1 MTTPGWTAGLGI
13 LLSLALSYSASAQ
26 PRDLGLIEALA
37 STLERHPL
45 LSFQEQNIELFQ
57 GIRQEATG
65 SFDMLLQWSAS
76 HSRTNLPLTTIQQPD
91 QAVSGI
97 DIDNNVSGVSS
108 VSGNATKLFR
118 NGIQVGPVVQLNRVR
133 DNLLLG
139 LGINRSSVLFQINL
153 PLLRNRG
160 RDVVA
165 AQETAA
171 GVGVEAELLT
181 LNHRIAELGAA
192 TAIGYW
198 THLGAHHDL
207 EVLLGS
213 EQRGRVF
220 VQTVEDLIKGDR
232 VPAAERAQVTAN
244 LADRVAAR
252 IAGEQ
257 EVVRTGQD
265 LALAMGLPAEE
276 MPLIVELSD
285 DFPAPPE
292 AGPTELDPSQLK
304 NFIQASLDNR
314 ADLAAA
320 YRRVEVSGVLLTATR
335 NQTRPQLDVNLSAG
349 WAGLSEGATPWRV
362 FHSPFSRV
370 QGADAI
376 ASLTYSQS
384 LARNAA
390 TGRLIQAQ
398 AGMRQSDL
406 LALDLSRSI
415 GAAVA
420 VALSNLRTSQL
431 RLDSAD
437 ESVNAFSSALQ
448 GERDK
453 LRLGV
458 GSLVDLLTIE
468 DRLTESLRNQV
479 SARLQY
485 ALAIAQLRFASG
497 TVVARDQT
505 AQSIREEIFFLP
517 PQQSAPSPGGQNAN

>member
-1 MTTPGWTAGLGI
+1 
-13 LLSLALSYSASAQ
+13 
-26 PRDLGLIEALA
+26 
-37 STLERHPL
+37 
-45 LSFQEQNIELFQ
+45 
-57 GIRQEATG
+57 
-65 SFDMLLQWSAS
+65 MLLQWSAS

-384 LARNAA
+384 PARNAA

>member
-1 MTTPGWTAGLGI
+1 MLC
-13 LLSLALSYSASAQ
+13 LALPFGLAAQ
-26 PRDLGLIEALA
+26 PKDLGLIEALA

-45 LSFQEQNIELFQ
+45 LSVQEQNVQLFE
-57 GIRQEATG
+57 GMRQEATG

-76 HSRTNLPLTTIQQPD
+76 HSRTNFPLASIQQPD

-97 DIDNNVSGVSS
+97 DIDNNVSGATS

-118 NGIQVGPVVQLNRVR
+118 NGIQAGPIVQLNRAR
-133 DNLLLG
+133 DSLLTG
-139 LGINRSSVLFQINL
+139 LGINRSSVLFQVNL

-198 THLGAHHDL
+198 THLAAHRDL
-207 EVLLGS
+207 EVLAGS
-213 EQRGRVF
+213 EERGRVF

-232 VPAAERAQVTAN
+232 VPASERAQVSAN
-244 LADRVAAR
+244 LSDRVAAR
-252 IAGEQ
+252 IAAEQ

-276 MPLIVELSD
+276 MPLIVKLSD

-292 AGPTELDPSQLK
+292 AGPSELNTNQLK
-304 NFIQASLDNR
+304 NFIQSALDSR

-320 YRRVEVSGVLLTATR
+320 YRRVNVSEVLLTATQ
-335 NQTRPQLDVNLSAG
+335 NQTKPQLDVTLSTG

-376 ASLTYSQS
+376 ASLTYSQTP
-384 LARNAA
+384 ARNAA
-390 TGRLIQAQ
+390 NGRIVQAQ

-406 LALDLSRSI
+406 LALDLSRAI
-415 GAAVA
+415 GASVA

-437 ESVNAFSSALQ
+437 ESVHSFGSALQ

-458 GSLVDLLTIE
+458 GSLVDLLTVE
-468 DRLTESLRNQV
+468 DRLTDSLRNQV

-485 ALAIAQLRFASG
+485 ALSIAQLRFASG

-517 PQQSAPSPGGQNAN
+517 PTQSVPPTEQQDAN